1 MPEHDP
7 NRAAENC
14 SGPLRPP
21 REAGV
26 CGYLTKAIPEEDVI
40 LRRPPLSALAGLML
54 GACLASV
61 AVHAGPSAN
70 AQLDLVAACTKL
82 ADLKNFP
89 VTSTRITLAQFSP
102 PGIQFVSTLKAV
114 YHMLR
119 DGTKLRMTDLWMPGH
134 CQVQGIINERT
145 GTDGFHYGDMFEVRL
160 PRPADWNGRFM
171 FQGGGGTEGSLPPA
185 IGIAGTLSPTLAQ
198 GWAVASQDG
207 GHEDRRLPNP
217 NAFYLE
223 QEAVV
228 DHAYRSIDVTT
239 QTAKFLIE
247 AYYGQ
252 KPKHSYFV
260 GCSTGGRQGMVFS
273 QNFPDYFD
281 GIIAGDPV
289 FDLEAI
295 AVAEAW
301 SVQHIKA
308 ITPQPIK
315 TLQNGRPLL
324 YRAFPSSDQR
334 LFQSA
339 LLAACDHL
347 DGVIDGVVDN
357 PSACEVTF
365 DPATFVFPD
374 NGQALQCVGAKTAT
388 CLSPAQI
395 DAIKT
400 IREGPR
406 NSLGQAIKSP
416 SGGVVKDHADNTV
429 RGYAYDG
436 GYMAPSGIPPR
447 KIGTPTSP
455 PGDFLLGLGQM
466 PYAWISPADPG
477 FDPLNFN
484 FDTDI
489 TRLNAQSPIV
499 TYSTSLNLAEF
510 KRRNGKIIWYHG
522 LSDPGPPAAS
532 TIAYYKGLAE
542 RNEGFEN
549 TMKFARLFLVPNMG
563 HCGGGPATDQFDL
576 LTPLVSWVEDGAAPN
591 VILASGTKFTSAPT
605 ARSRPLCPYPQ
616 EVRYVGSSAD
626 DISIATNY
634 KCVPPL
640 SADDERR

>member
-1 MPEHDP
+1 MPKSVADTIGA
-7 NRAAENC
+7 NR
-14 SGPLRPP
+14 SGLLRPA

-26 CGYLTKAIPEEDVI
+26 CGYLTKPFREKNLLLRRFAIP
-40 LRRPPLSALAGLML
+40 ALAGLL
-54 GACLASV
+54 TGACLAGV
-61 AVHAGPSAN
+61 PAHASPSAN
-70 AQLDLVAACTKL
+70 AELDPVAACTKL
-82 ADLKNFP
+82 ASLINFP
-89 VTSTRITLAQFSP
+89 VTSTRITLAQFNP
-102 PGIQFVSTLKAV
+102 PSIQFISILKGI

-119 DGTKLRMTDLWMPGH
+119 DGTTLRTTDLWLPGH
-134 CQVQGIINERT
+134 CQVQGVINERT
-145 GTDGFHYGDMFEVRL
+145 GTDGFEYGDMFEVRL
-160 PRPADWNGRFM
+160 PRPADWNARFM

-185 IGIAGTLSPTLAQ
+185 TGIAGTLSPTLAL

-207 GHEDRRLPNP
+207 GHDDGRLPYP

-223 QEAVV
+223 QEAVI

-273 QNFPDYFD
+273 QNFPDYYD

-295 AVAEAW
+295 SVGEAW

-308 ITPQPIK
+308 IAPPPIQ
-315 TLQNGRPLL
+315 TLQNGHPIL
-324 YRAFPSSDQR
+324 YQAFPQTDQK

-347 DGVIDGVVDN
+347 DGVVDGVIDN
-357 PSACEVTF
+357 PSACDGTF
-365 DPATFVFPD
+365 DPANFVFPN
-374 NGQALQCVGAKTAT
+374 NGQPLQCVGAKTAT

-395 DAIKT
+395 DAIKK
-400 IREGPR
+400 IKEGPR
-406 NSLGQAIKSP
+406 NSLGHAIRSP
-416 SGGVVKDHADNTV
+416 AGGVLKDHADNTV

-436 GYMAPSGIPPR
+436 GYMTPAGIPAR

-455 PGDFLLGLGQM
+455 PGDFLLGLGQI
-466 PYAWISPADPG
+466 PYAWISPADPS

-489 TRLNAQSPIV
+489 TRLNGQSPIV
-499 TYSTSLNLAEF
+499 TSSTSLNLAEF

-522 LSDPGPPAAS
+522 LSDPGPSAAG
-532 TIAYYKGLAE
+532 TIEYYRELAD

-549 TMKFARLFLVPNMG
+549 TMKFARLFVVPNMG
-563 HCGGGPATDQFDL
+563 HCGGGPATDQFDP
-576 LTPLVSWVEDGAAPN
+576 LTPLVNWVEKGAAPDT
-591 VILASGTKFTSAPT
+591 ILASGTKFTSAPT
-605 ARSRPLCPYPQ
+605 TRSRPLCPYPQ
-616 EVRYVGSSAD
+616 EVRYAG
-626 DISIATNY
+626 
-634 KCVPPL
+634 PL
-640 SADDERR
+640 AGDLSP